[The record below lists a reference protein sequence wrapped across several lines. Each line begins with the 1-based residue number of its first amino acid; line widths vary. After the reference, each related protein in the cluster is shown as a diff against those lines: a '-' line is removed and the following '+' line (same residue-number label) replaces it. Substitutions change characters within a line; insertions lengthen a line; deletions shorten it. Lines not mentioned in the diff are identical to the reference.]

1 MNFFDL
7 VSYNLCKVLINVDI
21 KKEIKGDKLD
31 ITSKE
36 KLEKVKVGMTKKEVQ
51 KLLKNTVILK
61 INQILYTML

>member
-1 MNFFDL
+1 M
-7 VSYNLCKVLINVDI
+7 LIL

-61 INQILYTML
+61 INQIIYTML

>member
-7 VSYNLCKVLINVDI
+7 VSYNLCKALINVDI

-36 KLEKVKVGMTKKEVQ
+36 KLEKVKVGMTKKEV
-51 KLLKNTVILK
+51 LK
-61 INQILYTML
+61 